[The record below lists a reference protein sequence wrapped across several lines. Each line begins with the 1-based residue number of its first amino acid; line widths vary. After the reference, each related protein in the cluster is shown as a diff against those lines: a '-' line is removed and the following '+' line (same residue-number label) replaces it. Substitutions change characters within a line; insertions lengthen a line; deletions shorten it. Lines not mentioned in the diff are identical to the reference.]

1 VSQQSEG
8 KSKTL
13 SGVLALLAVLA
24 TAAAAIFAT
33 SEITVAPALAAAVLL
48 GLILEFR
55 SGPLAAAGYFS
66 LGAPL
71 FVLLSFIHGPNTA
84 AASPTAA
91 ACLAVAVAGISSL
104 GRLASSSHSLST
116 RMAGA
121 GVNTLRIATVAAA
134 NLAVHTAVPQHLFA
148 TVGAGYVAWVLFDL
162 IVTSAVIGLVEEEDF
177 KHSWRDVLEAPQN
190 RLLLALPAAAG
201 ALGSGLGTGSEEVV
215 AVVVTALAALP
226 FAGALGY
233 WLDGIKVRDQEELER
248 QLRIAQHQSQSQKQ
262 ATEKIQKENK
272 RLSDELQSVYD
283 MARSLG
289 ASTQLEE
296 TVGIVLSMVRR
307 LRIPFQSCVI
317 LLYKDDNLTPVL
329 SETPYRDVLAM
340 SHLLQLEES
349 LIKEVVESRRARLKP
364 ELSASSEG
372 RIFKD
377 ERSVMCVPLI
387 VSKEIVGVI
396 YVGSVPVNTH
406 NEEHLNALKMLT
418 AFAAPSVKTAMLFD
432 GKERDLVK
440 VKKALAEVE
449 AKNAQL
455 AGLQQ
460 MGQQM
465 GASLKA
471 STTMKVVADSIK
483 SMIPEAQSVILF
495 TRDTEST
502 DSHALKAEYPDTPY
516 ADYVRNLAL
525 RDDEGLLG
533 KAISSSQTILVQD
546 TEMFDVQNLLGSEH
560 SVVVAPLFG
569 GTEGEEGQAEEGA
582 HAGLMGCLYV
592 GAAKENALNEEH
604 RNIIET
610 VSYQTAMALKNARL
624 YEQTQQ
630 MALTDGLTGLYT
642 HRLFQDKL
650 NEEIEYAERHN
661 QPVVLVMVDADNFK
675 TYNDTLG
682 HPAGDALLK
691 EIAALLKDKVRG
703 SDIVCRYGGDEFA
716 LLLKNTRKEDAA
728 RMCER
733 IREAFQLRFGGNA
746 VQVTSSIGL
755 ACFPTDAD
763 SKKDLAQAADD
774 ALYVSKRGGRNRVSV
789 SKDLATRRREGPMVQ
804 EVLKRP
810 AELEAEKAAQAAAQA
825 KR

>member
-1 VSQQSEG
+1 M
-8 KSKTL
+8 L
-13 SGVLALLAVLA
+13 LLLAILA
-24 TAAAAIFAT
+24 TVAAAFFA
-33 SEITVAPALAAAVLL
+33 SSQVQPSIGIGCAVVA
-48 GLILEFR
+48 GLILELR

-71 FVLLSFIHGPNTA
+71 FVLLVYIYGPNTPV
-84 AASPTAA
+84 ASPMAA
-91 ACLAVAVAGISSL
+91 ACLAVAVAGVSTL
-104 GRLASSSHSLST
+104 GRLASSGHSMAT
-116 RMAGA
+116 KMAGA
-121 GVNTLRIATVAAA
+121 GVNTLRIAAIAGTVF
-134 NLAVHTAVPQHLFA
+134 AVRQAVPAYLGA
-148 TVGAGYVAWVLFDL
+148 AVGAGYVAWLLYDL
-162 IVTSAVIGLVEEEDF
+162 IVTNTVINLVEEEDF
-177 KHSWRDVLEAPQN
+177 QRSWKDVLEAPQN
-190 RLLLALPAAAG
+190 RFLLALPALAG
-201 ALGSGLGTGSEEVV
+201 ALGTGLGTSSEEVV

-233 WLDGIKVRDQEELER
+233 WLDGIRVRDQEELER

-272 RLSDELQSVYD
+272 KLSDELQSVYD

-317 LLYKDDNLTPVL
+317 LLYKDENLTPVL

-349 LIKEVVESRRARLKP
+349 LIKEVVESRKARLKP

-406 NEEHLNALKMLT
+406 NEEHLNALRMLS

-432 GKERDLVK
+432 SKDRDLVK

-483 SMIPEAQSVILF
+483 SMLPDAQSVILF
-495 TRDTEST
+495 TRDTE
-502 DSHALKAEYPDTPY
+502 DAAGHALKAEYADTPY

-533 KAISSSQTILVQD
+533 KAIHLCNTILVQD

-569 GTEGEEGQAEEGA
+569 GAEGEEGETEEGGSP
-582 HAGLMGCLYV
+582 HAGLLGALYV
-592 GAAKENALNEEH
+592 GAAKENALTEEH

-650 NEEIEYAERHN
+650 NEEIEYAARHD

-733 IREAFQLRFGGNA
+733 IREAFQLRFGGNQ

-755 ACFPTDAD
+755 ACFPVDAD

-789 SKDLATRRREGPMVQ
+789 SKTLEERRANPIVQ

-810 AELEAEKAAQAAAQA
+810 AEMGKH
-825 KR
+825 

>member
-1 VSQQSEG
+1 MSQQSKG
-8 KSKTL
+8 KAKTL
-13 SGVLALLAVLA
+13 SGVLASLAVLA
-24 TAAAAIFAT
+24 TAAAAFVGL
-33 SEITVAPALAAAVLL
+33 SEISLSPALIVAVLL
-48 GLILEFR
+48 GLALEFG
-55 SGPLAAAGYFS
+55 SASLAPAAYFS

-71 FVLLSFIHGPNTA
+71 FVLLSYLHGPNTPA
-84 AASPTAA
+84 ATPLAA
-91 ACLAVAVAGISSL
+91 VCLAVAVAGVSSI
-104 GRLASSSHSLST
+104 GRLASGTHSLST
-116 RMAGA
+116 RLAGA
-121 GVNTLRIATVAAA
+121 GINTLRIAVVAGTNYGAYHLGVEHLAA
-134 NLAVHTAVPQHLFA
+134 R
-148 TVGAGYVAWVLFDL
+148 VGAGFVAWVIFDL
-162 IVTSAVIGLVEEEDF
+162 VVTSIVIGQVEEEDF
-177 KHSWRDVLEAPQN
+177 RRSWEDIETTKN
-190 RLLLALPAAAG
+190 RLLLALPALAG
-201 ALGSGLGTGSEEVV
+201 SLGSGLDDSSQGIM
-215 AVVVTALAALP
+215 AVVVTALSALP

-233 WLDGIKVRDQEELER
+233 WLDGIKVRDQENLER
-248 QLRIAQHQSQSQKQ
+248 QLGIANHQSQQQKQ
-262 ATEKIQKENK
+262 SNEKLQKENK

-377 ERSVMCVPLI
+377 ERSVMCVPLV

-460 MGQQM
+460 MGQRM

-471 STTMKVVADSIK
+471 SSTMKVVADSIK

-525 RDDEGLLG
+525 RDDDGLLG
-533 KAISSSQTILVQD
+533 KAISSNHTILVQD

-569 GTEGEEGQAEEGA
+569 GAEGEEAQSEDTAA

-804 EVLKRP
+804 EVIKRP
-810 AELEAEKAAQAAAQA
+810 AEIEAEKAAQAAAQA

>member
-1 VSQQSEG
+1 MSQANEG
-8 KSKTL
+8 NSKTVP
-13 SGVLALLAVLA
+13 GVLALLAVLA
-24 TAAAAIFAT
+24 TAAAAFFAFEGVT
-33 SEITVAPALAAAVLL
+33 PNAALICAIVA

-55 SGPLAAAGYFS
+55 SGSLAAAGYFS
-66 LGAPL
+66 LGSPL
-71 FVLLSFIHGPNTA
+71 FVLLAYIHGPESAVAT
-84 AASPTAA
+84 PQAA
-91 ACLAVAVAGISSL
+91 ACLAVAVAGASSL
-104 GRLASSSHSLST
+104 GRLASSSHSLAT
-116 RMAGA
+116 RLAGA
-121 GVNTLRIATVAAA
+121 GVNTLRVAVAAGT
-134 NLAVHTAVPQHLFA
+134 VYGMQMAVPNQIA
-148 TVGAGYVAWVLFDL
+148 AAVGAGFVAWVLFDL
-162 IVTSAVIGLVEEEDF
+162 IITSSVISLAEDEELQ
-177 KHSWRDVLEAPQN
+177 HSWKEVVASPKN
-190 RLLLALPAAAG
+190 RLLLALPPLVGSLGAG
-201 ALGSGLGTGSEEVV
+201 YNSSSEELV
-215 AVVVTALAALP
+215 AVVTTALAALP

-233 WLDGIKVRDQEELER
+233 WIDGIKVRDQEELEK
-248 QLRIAQHQSQSQKQ
+248 QLRIAQHQSLSQKQ
-262 ATEKIQKENK
+262 AAEKAAVQNR

-317 LLYKDDNLTPVL
+317 LLYRKETLTPVL

-349 LIKEVVESRRARLKP
+349 LIKEVVESRKARLKP
-364 ELSASSEG
+364 DLPASSEG

-396 YVGSVPVNTH
+396 YVGSVPINTH
-406 NEEHLNALKMLT
+406 TEEHLNALRMLT
-418 AFAAPSVKTAMLFD
+418 AFAAPSVKTAMLFED
-432 GKERDLVK
+432 KDEDLFR
-440 VKKALAEVE
+440 VKKILAAVE
-449 AKNAQL
+449 AKNLQL

-471 STTMKVVADSIK
+471 STTMAVVAESIK
-483 SMIPEAQSVILF
+483 RMIPDAQSVILF
-495 TRDTEST
+495 TRDTD
-502 DSHALKAEYPDTPY
+502 DSSGHAIKAEYADTPY

-533 KAISSSQTILVQD
+533 KAIGLSSTILVQD
-546 TEMFDVQNLLGSEH
+546 TEMFDVQNLLGSEK

-569 GTEGEEGQAEEGA
+569 GAEGDEGTSESEEGA
-582 HAGLMGCLYV
+582 THTDLLGALYV
-592 GAAKENALNEEH
+592 AAAKENALTEEH

-650 NEEIEYAERHN
+650 TEEIEYASRHN

-691 EIAALLKDKVRG
+691 EIAALLKDKVRAT
-703 SDIVCRYGGDEFA
+703 DIVCRYGGDEFA

-733 IREAFQLRFGGNA
+733 IREAFQLRFGGNK

-755 ACFPTDAD
+755 ACFPDDAD

-789 SKDLATRRREGPMVQ
+789 SKTLAERRRDGPMKQ
-804 EVLKRP
+804 EVIPRP
-810 AELEAEKAAQAAAQA
+810 AEMK
-825 KR
+825 K

>member
-1 VSQQSEG
+1 
-8 KSKTL
+8 
-13 SGVLALLAVLA
+13 LAT
-24 TAAAAIFAT
+24 TAAAFFASPHVVPTAAIACAV
-33 SEITVAPALAAAVLL
+33 VAGLL
-48 GLILEFR
+48 LEAR
-55 SGPLAAAGYFS
+55 SGSLAPAGYFS

-71 FVLLSFIHGPNTA
+71 FVLLAYVHGPNTPVA
-84 AASPTAA
+84 TPLAA
-91 ACLAVAVAGISSL
+91 ACLAVAVAGISTL
-104 GRLASSSHSLST
+104 GRLFSGAHSMST

-121 GVNTLRIATVAAA
+121 GLNTLRIAAVAATVFGV
-134 NLAVHTAVPQHLFA
+134 NQAVPQQLVA
-148 TVGAGYVAWVLFDL
+148 AVGAGYVSWLLFDL
-162 IVTSAVIGLVEEEDF
+162 VVTSTVISLVEEDEF
-177 KHSWRDVLEAPQN
+177 QRSWKDVVASPQN
-190 RLLLALPAAAG
+190 RLLLALPALAG
-201 ALGSGLGTGSEEVV
+201 ALGAGLGTSSEEVV

-233 WLDGIKVRDQEELER
+233 WLDGIKVRDQEELEK
-248 QLRIAQHQSQSQKQ
+248 QLRIAQHQSLSQRQ
-262 ATEKIQKENK
+262 AAEKSAKENK

-317 LLYKDDNLTPVL
+317 LLYRDENLTPVL

-349 LIKEVVESRRARLKP
+349 LIKEVVESRRPRLKP

-449 AKNAQL
+449 AKNSQL
-455 AGLQQ
+455 AGLQH

-471 STTMKVVADSIK
+471 TTTLKVVAASIK
-483 SMIPEAQSVILF
+483 NMISDAQSVILF
-495 TRDTEST
+495 TRDSE
-502 DSHALKAEYPDTPY
+502 DAGGHALKAEFADTPY

-533 KAISSSQTILVQD
+533 KAISLSSTILVQD

-569 GTEGEEGQAEEGA
+569 GTEGEEIEEEGGTPTA
-582 HAGLMGCLYV
+582 QAGLLGCLYV

-650 NEEIEYAERHN
+650 NEEIEYAQRHDQN
-661 QPVVLVMVDADNFK
+661 VVLVMVDADNFK
-675 TYNDTLG
+675 SYNDTLG

-691 EIAALLKDKVRG
+691 EIAALLKDKVRAA
-703 SDIVCRYGGDEFA
+703 DIVCRYGGDEFA

-733 IREAFQLRFGGNA
+733 IREAFQLRFGGNT

-774 ALYVSKRGGRNRVSV
+774 ALYVSKRSGRNRVSL
-789 SKDLATRRREGPMVQ
+789 SKNLEERRKAPIVQ
-804 EVLKRP
+804 EVLARP
-810 AELEAEKAAQAAAQA
+810 SEMK
-825 KR
+825 K